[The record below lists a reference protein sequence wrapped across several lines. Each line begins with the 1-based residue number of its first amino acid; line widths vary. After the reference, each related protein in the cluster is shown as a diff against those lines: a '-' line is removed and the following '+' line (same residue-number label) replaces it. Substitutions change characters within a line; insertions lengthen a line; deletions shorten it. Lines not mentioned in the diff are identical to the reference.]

1 MDTTIEREFFKA
13 FEMGGVVSECIDWV
27 RDVYNVPCL
36 RWLAEHERKMLFQKR
51 CWSDSQYIEATT
63 QCIVETTEDFNDFGV
78 TDIHSPLME
87 EIEKNL
93 IEVKENEDEK
103 NRYLFDILS
112 SVGNSRILY
121 VFSERI
127 ATQEI
132 EREIENIK
140 EESKYREMP
149 NHKKLADDCK
159 ERLKTYEK
167 ERKWRRFVV
176 ETFWDVTKDAENG
189 TIEHCLS
196 LFQEYFWRFANHL
209 DALLLKYGIDL
220 LELQNRCNI
229 YLIVER
235 DTFTL
240 AEILGSNAIVQYY
253 IDRLPKPQ
261 QEEKEFSLPTS
272 LDVGEAQKYINRA
285 IEIGWIEINGN
296 SGKWLFG
303 GVSRLAYF
311 CLKVFA
317 KPRPISDLE
326 RFFGVKS
333 LAGMISN
340 IENEDKDRKLRND
353 VRIWREEMDNV
364 LFYD

>member
-13 FEMGGVVSECIDWV
+13 FERGGVVEKSIDWV

-36 RWLAEHERKMLFQKR
+36 RGLAERDRETLFQKR

-63 QCIVETTEDFNDFGV
+63 QCIVEATEDFNDFGV

-93 IEVKENEDEK
+93 IEVKDNEDEK

-112 SVGNSRILY
+112 SVGNSEIMY

-127 ATQEI
+127 AIQEI

-140 EESKYREMP
+140 GESKYKEKP
-149 NHKKLADDCK
+149 NHKKLTDDCK
-159 ERLKTYEK
+159 EKLKIYEK
-167 ERKWRRFVV
+167 ERKWRKFVV
-176 ETFWDVTKDAENG
+176 EMFWDVTKGAENG

-235 DTFTL
+235 NTFTL

-253 IDRLPKPQ
+253 IDRLPKTQ
-261 QEEKEFSLPTS
+261 QEEDAQRVKKSADNKAEMTERERYYYAKAVEAKMAEETKGGYNWLGSKASLSYFLKKIFSPDGTRQIPYKRLEALWNATR
-272 LDVGEAQKYINRA
+272 LDSALDKALTPKKPQRWRTDIDK
-285 IEIGWIEINGN
+285 
-296 SGKWLFG
+296 LFT
-303 GVSRLAYF
+303 
-311 CLKVFA
+311 
-317 KPRPISDLE
+317 E
-326 RFFGVKS
+326 
-333 LAGMISN
+333 
-340 IENEDKDRKLRND
+340 
-353 VRIWREEMDNV
+353 
-364 LFYD
+364 